1 MPEVQAQ
8 RGVFPLS
15 ASLLYLSFYL
25 KSIPEIVKQMKVLL
39 EVSFTHRNKVLKFT
53 LLYKRKVITLNWP

>member
-39 EVSFTHRNKVLKFT
+39 EVSFTHRNKVLKFA
-53 LLYKRKVITLNWP
+53 LLYKRKVIVLNWP